1 MERTNIRYVTPEQLG
16 EPLDLSVVDVSF
28 ISLKI
33 VLPAIKALLKPTGQ
47 VLCLMDADGISGLL
61 HYAPGRAQCEI
72 RHLAV
77 RADCRGHGYA
87 GRLLAMLEAKT
98 GGQKCAVWARVG
110 NAPAKH
116 FYEKNQFQP
125 DGWQSVVLRLG

>member
-1 MERTNIRYVTPEQLG
+1 M
-16 EPLDLSVVDVSF
+16 
-28 ISLKI
+28 
-33 VLPAIKALLKPTGQ
+33 
-47 VLCLMDADGISGLL
+47 L

-110 NAPAKH
+110 NAPAEH